1 LLRWAVG
8 FAVVFALGVFTSH
21 FAVTLPLRAELAAQK
36 DQLLSLQSQLEEVSS
51 ELERSQAQVTELR
64 TELSS
69 AQSSIEALQSELD
82 AANLHA
88 ALFSALADVTR
99 ARLAL
104 ALNDTDAARQHLA
117 NTPQTLNQIAIYLGA
132 KDTQTVQALSER
144 LAQVLDELDSNT
156 FAAQSDLDVLAND
169 LIQLEKQYF
178 SSR

>member
-21 FAVTLPLRAELAAQK
+21 FTVTLPLRAELAAQK
-36 DQLLSLQSQLEEVSS
+36 DQLLSIQSQLEEVSS
-51 ELERSQAQVTELR
+51 QLERSQAQLAELR

-69 AQSSIEALQSELD
+69 AKSDIEVLQGELD
-82 AANLHA
+82 VARLHV

-104 ALNDTDAARQHLA
+104 ALNETDAARQLLA
-117 NTPQTLNQIAIYLGA
+117 NTPQTLNQIATYLEA
-132 KDTQTVQALSER
+132 KDAQTVQALSER

-178 SSR
+178 SSP